1 MGKIIKKN
9 NTDMLIT
16 GIIEDIPANSHLQ
29 FDYIFPIINMTHW
42 RESKIDSWDYTQFA
56 TYLEVDEN
64 ADVKVLNQKIAGFVK
79 KNNPESKI
87 TISLQSLKDIHLH
100 SAGINSWMIVYP
112 NPGNIN
118 FILIFSVIAIC
129 ILLLACINF
138 MNLSTAKSVLRTRE
152 IGVRKVA
159 GAHRKDLLIQFF
171 GETILFAVISFF
183 IAILIVEISIQ
194 SFNSVSG
201 KNLTYSI
208 FHIGTFL
215 WSTVIVV
222 LTGIISGIYPALFLS
237 SYQPV
242 QTLAKLPG
250 SIIGHKGSL
259 RKALVVIQ
267 FSFTIILVFCTITI
281 FRQLQFIQN
290 KDLGFEKEN
299 IVYFAGYGQ
308 YGRDYES
315 SKNELLTNSDIIS
328 ICNAFPPGRGFR
340 GTSDVDWEG
349 KDPSNSTQFFTEMVD
364 YDYLETFGM
373 KMVDGRYYSRE
384 YATDSDNYV
393 INEAAVEAMGIVDP
407 VGKKFVHNGEAGT
420 IIGVVKN
427 FHGGSLHHPIRPK
440 VMKFTSEGFFIC
452 VRFRPGKTRE
462 VLGFLEE
469 KWGKFV
475 PGFPFR
481 YNFLNES
488 IDNYYKTE
496 KQVSEIIQYFT
507 ILAIFIAC
515 LGLFGLASFMAERKT
530 KEIGI
535 RKVLGAQVSGIVF
548 LLTGEFSRWVIIAS
562 CIALPVGWYI
572 MKGWLEDFAYRIE
585 IDIWTYF
592 ISVIFSLFVAILTVG
607 YQSIKVALANPIE
620 ALRYE

>member
-1 MGKIIKKN
+1 
-9 NTDMLIT
+9 
-16 GIIEDIPANSHLQ
+16 
-29 FDYIFPIINMTHW
+29 
-42 RESKIDSWDYTQFA
+42 
-56 TYLEVDEN
+56 
-64 ADVKVLNQKIAGFVK
+64 
-79 KNNPESKI
+79 
-87 TISLQSLKDIHLH
+87 
-100 SAGINSWMIVYP
+100 
-112 NPGNIN
+112 
-118 FILIFSVIAIC
+118 
-129 ILLLACINF
+129 
-138 MNLSTAKSVLRTRE
+138 
-152 IGVRKVA
+152 
-159 GAHRKDLLIQFF
+159 
-171 GETILFAVISFF
+171 
-183 IAILIVEISIQ
+183 
-194 SFNSVSG
+194 
-201 KNLTYSI
+201 
-208 FHIGTFL
+208 
-215 WSTVIVV
+215 
-222 LTGIISGIYPALFLS
+222 
-237 SYQPV
+237 
-242 QTLAKLPG
+242 
-250 SIIGHKGSL
+250 
-259 RKALVVIQ
+259 
-267 FSFTIILVFCTITI
+267 
-281 FRQLQFIQN
+281 
-290 KDLGFEKEN
+290 
-299 IVYFAGYGQ
+299 
-308 YGRDYES
+308 
-315 SKNELLTNSDIIS
+315 
-328 ICNAFPPGRGFR
+328 
-340 GTSDVDWEG
+340 
-349 KDPSNSTQFFTEMVD
+349 MVD